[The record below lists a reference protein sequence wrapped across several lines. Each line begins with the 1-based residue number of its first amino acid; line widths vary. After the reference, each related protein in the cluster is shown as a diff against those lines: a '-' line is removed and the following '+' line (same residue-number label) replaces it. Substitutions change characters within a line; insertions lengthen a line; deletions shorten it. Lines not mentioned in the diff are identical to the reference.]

1 MRKTLA
7 VTAMALGIAGFGVAT
22 AHAESYF
29 GGNYATQDGCVA
41 DGSKGS
47 WTTPDGR
54 QIDGGQGWQYSCD
67 PQADGTFNLTLFR

>member
-1 MRKTLA
+1 MRKILA
-7 VTAMALGIAGFGVAT
+7 VSAMALGISGVGMAV

-29 GGNYATQDGCVA
+29 GGNYATVDACVA

-54 QIDGGQGWQYSCD
+54 QIDGGDGWQYSCD